1 MKKESTKNPINLFI
15 DTNILLDFY
24 RFSDADLDALGKF
37 EDLIVKARKIKLY
50 VTQQQV
56 NEFYRNRDKVIK
68 EHIGSFKYDSPRFPK
83 AFCGHTDYNT
93 VVNESRELA
102 GKIDKI
108 KRDILEEA
116 FEGKLKVDIM
126 VENILRSPIATSE
139 DIFNKAKM
147 RMDVGN
153 PPGKNGSLGDAI
165 NWEILLESVDMKDD
179 FFTDIHIISRDGDF
193 SSVLDGNKLSTFLEK
208 EWSSK
213 KFGTAYLYKSL
224 NNFLDEH
231 FPDIKLIDEAIKDG
245 IVEQIGSASS
255 FDNARALIAE
265 LYRKGSL
272 SEDQVKVLYK
282 SAISNDQVYNA
293 HRYSPTIVG
302 DRLWELIK
310 PYWGKFTKKSQKEWL
325 NYFPGEYTQD
335 IDDKLTMLRDIFE

>member
-24 RFSDADLDALGKF
+24 RFSNADLDTLGKL
-37 EDLIVKARKIKLY
+37 EDLIIKARKIKLY

-56 NEFYRNRDKVIK
+56 DEFYRNRDKVIK
-68 EHIGSFKYDSPRFPK
+68 EYIGSFKYDAPRFPK

-93 VVNESRELA
+93 VVNESRKLA
-102 GKIDKI
+102 EKINKI
-108 KRDILEEA
+108 RQDILEEA
-116 FEGKLKVDIM
+116 FDGKLKVDTI
-126 VENILRSPIATSE
+126 VKNILRSPIDMSE
-139 DIFNKAKM
+139 GIFNKAKM
-147 RMDVGN
+147 RIDIGN

-165 NWEILLESVDMKDD
+165 NWEILLKSVNIKDD
-179 FFTDIHIISRDGDF
+179 FFTDVHIISRDGDF
-193 SSVLDGNKLSTFLEK
+193 SSALDDHKLSTFLEN

-224 NNFLDEH
+224 NNFLERH

-265 LYRKGSL
+265 LYKKGSL
-272 SEDQVKVLYK
+272 SEDQVRVLYK

-302 DRLWELIK
+302 GRLWELIK
-310 PYWGKFTKKSQKEWL
+310 PHWGKFTKESQKKWL

-335 IDDKLTMLRDIFE
+335 IDDKLTML

>member
-1 MKKESTKNPINLFI
+1 MTKENIKTPINLFI

-24 RFSDADLDALGKF
+24 RFSNADLDTLGKL
-37 EDLIVKARKIKLY
+37 EDLIVKAHKIKLY

-68 EHIGSFKYDSPRFPK
+68 EHIGLFKYNSPKFPK

-93 VVNESRELA
+93 VVNESRKLA
-102 GKIDKI
+102 DKIDKI
-108 KRDILEEA
+108 RRDILEEA
-116 FEGKLKVDIM
+116 FDGKLKVDTI
-126 VENILRSPIATSE
+126 VKNILRSPIATSE

-165 NWEILLESVDMKDD
+165 NWEILLESVDVKDD
-179 FFTDIHIISRDGDF
+179 LFTNIHIISRDGDF
-193 SSVLDGNKLSTFLEK
+193 SSALDDNKLSTFLEN

-213 KFGTAYLYKSL
+213 KIGTAYLYKSL
-224 NNFLDEH
+224 NNFLDGH
-231 FPDIKLIDEAIKDG
+231 FPGIKLIDEAIKDG

-265 LYRKGSL
+265 LYKKGSL

-282 SAISNDQVYNA
+282 SATSNDQVYNA
-293 HRYSPTIVG
+293 HKYSPTIVG
-302 DRLWELIK
+302 GRLWELIK
-310 PYWGKFTKKSQKEWL
+310 PHWSKFTKEAQKEWL

-335 IDDKLTMLRDIFE
+335 IDDKLTV

>member
-1 MKKESTKNPINLFI
+1 MIKESTKNSINLFI

-24 RFSDADLDALGKF
+24 RFSNADLDTLGKL

-56 NEFYRNRDKVIK
+56 DEFYRNRDKVIK
-68 EHIGSFKYDSPRFPK
+68 EYIGSFKYDSPRFPK

-93 VVNESRELA
+93 VVKESRKLA
-102 GKIDKI
+102 EKIDKI
-108 KRDILEEA
+108 RQDVLEEA
-116 FEGKLKVDIM
+116 FEGKLKVDTI

-165 NWEILLESVDMKDD
+165 NWEILLESVDIKDD
-179 FFTDIHIISRDGDF
+179 FFTNIHIISRDGDF
-193 SSVLDGNKLSTFLEK
+193 SSALDDNKLSTFLEK

-213 KFGTAYLYKSL
+213 KLGTAYLYKSL
-224 NNFLDEH
+224 NDFLDGH
-231 FPDIKLIDEAIKDG
+231 FPDIKLIDEAVKDG
-245 IVEQIGSASS
+245 IVEQIGSAGS
-255 FDNARALIAE
+255 FDNVRALIDE
-265 LYRKGSL
+265 LYKMGNL
-272 SEDQVKVLYK
+272 SENQVKMLFK
-282 SAISNDQVYNA
+282 SATSNDQVYNA

-310 PYWGKFTKKSQKEWL
+310 PHWGKFTKESQKKWL

-335 IDDKLTMLRDIFE
+335 MDNKLTML